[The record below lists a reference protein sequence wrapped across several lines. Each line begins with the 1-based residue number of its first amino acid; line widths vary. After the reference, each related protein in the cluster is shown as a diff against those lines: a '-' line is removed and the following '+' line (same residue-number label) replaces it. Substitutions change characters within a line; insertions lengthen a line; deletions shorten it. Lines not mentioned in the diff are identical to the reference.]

1 MMVYDV
7 AIVGGG
13 ASGLAAAVMARR
25 LGASVVVLERN
36 ARVGKKLLTTGNGR
50 CNLTNALAAPGDY
63 FGATG
68 VMAGAMS
75 AFPPAKVVAF
85 FESLGL
91 MCVETRGSRV
101 FPLSDQASAVLDV
114 LRFALDESSAEILT
128 GFEVKG
134 ISKNGHFSLS
144 AGDGRAVAASRVIL
158 ATGGPA
164 SPSAGGTDA
173 GFPLFRQMRHHVSKL
188 FPALTQ
194 LETAPEPVRPLK
206 GIRFDGGITLY
217 VDGQPAASD
226 RGDIL
231 FAEYGISGTAVM
243 AVSRFAAVA
252 LDEKRRVEA
261 SLSALDMD
269 REAALSLL
277 SERVARAPRRPLE
290 DFLTGT
296 VNKRLG
302 QTLLKAAGAL
312 PFSRAAESLTGAELS
327 AIARNLVDFRLPVT
341 GTRGFM
347 TAQVTAGGAASD
359 EFSPDTLESTRVKG
373 LYACG
378 EALDVDGPCG
388 GYNLQWAWAS
398 GFFAAM
404 NAVGRKGHP

>member
-1 MMVYDV
+1 MTVYDV

-13 ASGLAAAVMARR
+13 ASGLAAAVMARQ
-25 LGASVVVLERN
+25 LGASVAVLEKN

-50 CNLTNALAAPGDY
+50 CNLTNTLAAPGDY

-68 VMAGAMS
+68 VMAGAMG

-91 MCVETRGSRV
+91 MCLETRGNRV
-101 FPLSDQASAVLDV
+101 FPLCDQASAVLDA
-114 LRFALDESSAEILT
+114 LRYAVEESFGEIFT
-128 GFEVKG
+128 GFEVKE
-134 ISKNGHFSLS
+134 IKKNGHFSL
-144 AGDGRAVAASRVIL
+144 AADDGRTIAAARVIL

-164 SPSAGGTDA
+164 SPSAGGTEA
-173 GFPLFRQMRHHVSKL
+173 GFPLFKQMRHRVTKL

-194 LETAPEPVRPLK
+194 LETPPEPIRPLK
-206 GIRFDGGITLY
+206 GIRIDGAITLY
-217 VDGQPAASD
+217 VDGRPAASD

-231 FAEYGISGTAVM
+231 FAEYGLSGTAVM
-243 AVSRFAAVA
+243 AVSRFASVA
-252 LDEKRRVEA
+252 LEQKKRVEA
-261 SLSALDMD
+261 SVSALDMGH
-269 REAALSLL
+269 EAALSLL
-277 SERVARAPRRPLE
+277 GERVKRMPRRPLE

-302 QTLLKAAGAL
+302 QTLLKASGAL
-312 PFSRAAESLTGAELS
+312 PFSREAETLTEAELS
-327 AIARNLVDFRLPVT
+327 AIARNLVDFRLSVT
-341 GTRGFM
+341 GTRGFA
-347 TAQVTAGGAASD
+347 TAQVTAGGAASE
-359 EFSPDTLESTRVKG
+359 EFSPDNLESMRVKG

-398 GFFAAM
+398 GLFAAM
-404 NAVGRKGHP
+404 NAANQKGQP

>member
-1 MMVYDV
+1 MTIFDI

-13 ASGLAAAVMARR
+13 ASGLAAAVMARQ
-25 LGASVVVLERN
+25 LGASVVVLEKN
-36 ARVGKKLLTTGNGR
+36 VRVGKKLLTTGNGR
-50 CNLTNALAAPGDY
+50 CNLTNALAVPGDY

-68 VMAGAMS
+68 VMAGAMG

-91 MCVETRGSRV
+91 MCLETRGNRV
-101 FPLSDQASAVLDV
+101 FPLCDQASAVLDV
-114 LRFALDESSAEILT
+114 LRYAVEESGGEILT
-128 GFEVKG
+128 GFEVRQIK
-134 ISKNGHFSLS
+134 KNGHFSL
-144 AGDGRAVAASRVIL
+144 ADGDGREISAAHVIF

-164 SPSAGGTDA
+164 APSAGGTDA
-173 GFPLFRQMRHHVSKL
+173 GFPLFKQMRHRVTKL

-194 LETAPEPVRPLK
+194 LETAPEPIRPLK
-206 GIRFDGGITLY
+206 GIRIDGAITLY
-217 VDGQPAASD
+217 VDGRPAASD

-231 FAEYGISGTAVM
+231 FAEYGLSGTAAM
-243 AVSRFAAVA
+243 AVSRFAAIA
-252 LDEKRRVEA
+252 LDEKKHVEA
-261 SLSALDMD
+261 SVSALDMS

-277 SERVARAPRRPLE
+277 KARVMRMPRRPLE

-302 QTLLKAAGAL
+302 QTLLKASGAM
-312 PFSRAAESLTGAELS
+312 PFSREAGTLGEAELS

-341 GTRGFM
+341 GTRGFA
-347 TAQVTAGGAASD
+347 TAQVTAGGAAAE
-359 EFSPDTLESTRVKG
+359 EFSPDTLESLRVKG

-398 GFFAAM
+398 GLFAAM
-404 NAVGRKGHP
+404 NAAHQKGQP